1 MKKYIYE
8 VKYYILI
15 QVLCDIVYT
24 ISIASIPYIQ
34 KILFDNILG
43 EEKVNNIFVFVILMY
58 VLSMLV
64 ANLFS
69 YISNIYVWKG
79 ALKFELSL
87 KRDFFRSVFNY
98 SYKEFS
104 SRDVGEYISI
114 QGNNITELEQDY
126 LEPLIDIIK
135 SINMLIIYG
144 IILFVYVDWRIAGV
158 IFITSMFTIIV
169 PRFTSKILSKKRNIY
184 LKQMAE
190 YVSRIKDFL
199 EGFKVIQSRTRFNVN
214 KEHENVLKMTR
225 DKRFEYGKFKSL
237 AMTLSSLSMNL
248 VSVIAFIYVGILLL
262 RNEITVGTGVAI
274 FGYVNCFI
282 EPIESILYDVN
293 SITSLKETKNNLL
306 KYIEVKEDN
315 SLYAKKSLEKEIILD
330 NVSVEYEKFSLKNI
344 SYCFEKGK
352 KYAIIGHSGSGKS
365 TIINVLMKYIEIN
378 KGNVLV
384 DNKELSNLNIDNIM
398 YCINQ
403 DEHIFMD
410 NFIDNC
416 TVFNSYSLDKLKE
429 VMTNVVPDIAQRLKD
444 KDNCQILSGGEKQIV
459 AIMRMLTA
467 DTEVFLMDEPFSA
480 VDMSTTELL
489 QKLLIGMKNKTII
502 MVTHKISDELKDF
515 DEIIL
520 MKDGRIVASGTYNE
534 VSNTDEFK
542 KLKSKL

>member
-8 VKYYILI
+8 VRYYILI

-34 KILFDNILG
+34 KVLFDNILG
-43 EEKVNNIFVFVILMY
+43 EEKVNNIFVFAILMY
-58 VLSMLV
+58 VLSILL

-144 IILFVYVDWRIAGV
+144 VILFVYVDWRIAGV

-199 EGFKVIQSRTRFNVN
+199 EGFKIIQSRTRFN
-214 KEHENVLKMTR
+214 
-225 DKRFEYGKFKSL
+225 Y
-237 AMTLSSLSMNL
+237 
-248 VSVIAFIYVGILLL
+248 
-262 RNEITVGTGVAI
+262 
-274 FGYVNCFI
+274 
-282 EPIESILYDVN
+282 
-293 SITSLKETKNNLL
+293 
-306 KYIEVKEDN
+306 
-315 SLYAKKSLEKEIILD
+315 
-330 NVSVEYEKFSLKNI
+330 
-344 SYCFEKGK
+344 
-352 KYAIIGHSGSGKS
+352 
-365 TIINVLMKYIEIN
+365 
-378 KGNVLV
+378 
-384 DNKELSNLNIDNIM
+384 
-398 YCINQ
+398 
-403 DEHIFMD
+403 
-410 NFIDNC
+410 
-416 TVFNSYSLDKLKE
+416 
-429 VMTNVVPDIAQRLKD
+429 
-444 KDNCQILSGGEKQIV
+444 
-459 AIMRMLTA
+459 
-467 DTEVFLMDEPFSA
+467 
-480 VDMSTTELL
+480 
-489 QKLLIGMKNKTII
+489 
-502 MVTHKISDELKDF
+502 
-515 DEIIL
+515 
-520 MKDGRIVASGTYNE
+520 
-534 VSNTDEFK
+534 
-542 KLKSKL
+542 